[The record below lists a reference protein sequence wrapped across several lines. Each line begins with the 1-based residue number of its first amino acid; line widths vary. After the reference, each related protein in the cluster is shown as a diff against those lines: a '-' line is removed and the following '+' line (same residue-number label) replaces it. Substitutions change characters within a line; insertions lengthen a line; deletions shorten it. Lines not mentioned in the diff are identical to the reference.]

1 MKAVIKTSLQ
11 VAVRTACVAV
21 LWFMLIAQ
29 TPAQTIVTTEDSRVR
44 PLARVSLTQN
54 VNDIVISPNGR
65 TFATLRAE
73 NTFWDEGSRPLTLEL
88 WAIPKGTL
96 LWRAKEPMDRLLAFS
111 SDGTLLLASTADRK
125 AVFLDTS
132 SGWTV
137 QRLPIKD
144 TFGTYAQFLPDGES
158 LLIGVSRSEGGG
170 LPQMPDAGEIQ
181 HWETKTGL
189 FIRALRGQTNA
200 MAAMQISPDGRT
212 VAVAS
217 GKNGLANEINL
228 LDIAAG
234 GLLRTL
240 SVGTNVW
247 VVASLAFSPDG
258 KTLAGG
264 GQLLNGAGKI
274 WFWDVAS
281 GTLQRTLTGA
291 EVATLA
297 SNLDLAEPKTAA
309 DVIQPSISFSPT
321 RETLAIVGWHQR
333 VALWDIVTRKVDMSF
348 RPSDPSAASPCIVRF
363 VKAGLLLVRVNARKQ
378 VVVEEWKYR

>member
-11 VAVRTACVAV
+11 VGVRTACVAA
-21 LWFMLIAQ
+21 LWFMLLAQ
-29 TPAQTIVTTEDSRVR
+29 APAQTIVTTEDSRVR

-54 VNDIVISPNGR
+54 VNDIIISPNGR

-73 NTFWDEGSRPLTLEL
+73 NTFWDEGGRPLTLEL

-111 SDGTLLLASTADRK
+111 PDGTLLLASTADRK
-125 AVFLDTS
+125 AVFLDAS
-132 SGWTV
+132 SGRTV

-144 TFGTYAQFLPDGES
+144 TFGTHAQFLPDGES

-170 LPQMPDAGEIQ
+170 LPQMPDAGETQ
-181 HWETKTGL
+181 HWETKSGL
-189 FIRALRGQTNA
+189 FIKALRGQTNA

-228 LDIAAG
+228 LDIAVG

-247 VVASLAFSPDG
+247 AVASLAFSPDG
-258 KTLAGG
+258 KMLASA
-264 GQLLNGAGKI
+264 GQLLGGTGKI

-281 GTLQRTLTGA
+281 GTLQKTLTGA

-297 SNLDLAEPKTAA
+297 SNLDLGEPKSSA
-309 DVIQPSISFSPT
+309 DVIQPSISFSPMGDA
-321 RETLAIVGWHQR
+321 LAIVGWHQR
-333 VALWDIVTRKVDMSF
+333 VALWNTVTRKIDKSF
-348 RPSDPSAASPCIVRF
+348 RPSDPSGASPCIVRF
-363 VKAGLLLVRVNARKQ
+363 VKEGLLLARVNARQQ
-378 VVVEEWKYR
+378 VVVDIWEYR